1 MTDHQQAQQD
11 IRTAIEI
18 LENVAT
24 LHIEMS
30 SPEKDDETVDNLLAW
45 LMRTARE
52 QTLDSEQ
59 GGDHWALNAKFT
71 TEEGEQ
77 VHIGFAVQYA
87 DGTE

>member
-1 MTDHQQAQQD
+1 MTDHQQAQED

-30 SPEKDDETVDNLLAW
+30 SPEKDSETVDDLLAW

-59 GGDHWALNAKFT
+59 GGDQWALNAKFT
-71 TEEGEQ
+71 TEDGEQ
-77 VHIGFAVQYA
+77 FHIGFAVQYA